1 VSELEGLPELT
12 DPAVIAAFAGWNDA
26 ADAATSAIDHL
37 ADVWDATLLGELDP
51 DPYYDFQVNRPIVSL
66 EDGLTRRIEWPTTR
80 LYVARPPGAGRDLL
94 LIRGLEPNMRW
105 REFCAEILAAI
116 HDVGA
121 DLVVTLGA
129 LLSDAPHTRPLPVT
143 GSASDASTAA
153 QMGVERSR
161 YEGPTG
167 IVGVFQDACARIDL
181 TAVSLW
187 AHVPH
192 YVAQPP
198 CPRATLALL
207 HRVEELLDVAIP
219 LEDLPDEAEAW
230 LRSVDE
236 LAAEDSEIAEYVA
249 QLEARIEEGGSP
261 EATATGDQIAE
272 DFERYLRRRGTG
284 RPD

>member
-1 VSELEGLPELT
+1 MSELEGLPELAS
-12 DPAVIAAFAGWNDA
+12 PAVIAAFAGWNDA
-26 ADAATSAIDHL
+26 ADAASAAIDHL
-37 ADVWDATLLGELDP
+37 ADVWDATLVGEIDP
-51 DPYYDFQVNRPIVSL
+51 DPYYDFQVNRPLVTL
-66 EDGLTRRIEWPTTR
+66 EDGLTRRIEWPSTR
-80 LYVARPPGAGRDLL
+80 FYLARPPGATRDLL

-105 REFCAEILAAI
+105 RDFCSELLDAI
-116 HDVGA
+116 TGAGA

-143 GSASDASTAA
+143 GSASDAATAA
-153 QMGVERSR
+153 HMGVERSR

-219 LEDLPDEAEAW
+219 LEDLPDEADAW

-236 LAAEDSEIAEYVA
+236 MAAEDSEIAEYVA
-249 QLEARIEEGGSP
+249 SLEARSDEGAAP
-261 EATATGDQIAE
+261 DATGEQIAQ